1 MNTYATN
8 LRLCTFIYEYI
19 KEEEEEEKKETKRAR
34 ERRKRIVYT
43 MQTKL
48 IKERTG

>member
-19 KEEEEEEKKETKRAR
+19 KEEEEEEKKKPSER
-34 ERRKRIVYT
+34 ERGESEYSTRCK
-43 MQTKL
+43 QS
-48 IKERTG
+48 